1 MDELLARRTK
11 RKTEKTQI
19 TKVKNDTG
27 DITIDFTK
35 IKKIISEYHGQ
46 LYMNKLDNL
55 DELHKFWET
64 PNLPKLNHENI
75 GNISLLRASQA
86 VLVGN

>member
-27 DITIDFTK
+27 DIPIDFTK
-35 IKKIISEYHGQ
+35 IKKDYKRVSR
-46 LYMNKLDNL
+46 
-55 DELHKFWET
+55 T
-64 PNLPKLNHENI
+64 VVHEQT
-75 GNISLLRASQA
+75 G
-86 VLVGN
+86 